1 MKQVSDALMGS
12 ALLVA
17 QLEQIARETRDMF
30 KQRCA
35 EEQISE
41 QQRYELLNAAQVAV
55 KRNFTESLQVTD

>member
-17 QLEQIARETRDMF
+17 QLEQISRETRDMF

-35 EEQISE
+35 EEQIGDG
-41 QQRYELLNAAQVAV
+41 QTYELLNAAKVAV
-55 KRNFTESLQVTD
+55 KRNFTENMQVAD